1 VTRALI
7 VILLAGLVLAASS
20 CGGGDGGS
28 KQLSA
33 SEYETQVGDIL
44 QPLQQTTL
52 PNIVAI
58 APTDRERAVTALK
71 NGEARLQNAASE
83 LGSMQP
89 PADAVDPTQRL
100 ADGISHIS
108 DEVTAARKDAEHGD
122 FGKLVQFKL
131 NIASDPAVAEV
142 QAAVRD
148 LINLGYDIAGTGP

>member
-1 VTRALI
+1 VKRALI
-7 VILLAGLVLAASS
+7 VILLAGLALAACS
-20 CGGGDGGS
+20 CGGGGGS
-28 KQLSA
+28 QQLSA
-33 SEYETQVGDIL
+33 SEYETKVGDIL

-58 APTDRERAVTALK
+58 AATDRERGVTALK
-71 NGEARLQNAASE
+71 NGEARLQDAASE

-108 DEVTAARKDAEHGD
+108 DEVTAARKDAEHGN

-131 NIASDPAVAEV
+131 NIASDPAVAEI

-148 LINLGYDIAGTGP
+148 LINLGYDIAGSGP

>member
-1 VTRALI
+1 MKPALTAM
-7 VILLAGLVLAASS
+7 LLAALALVASS
-20 CGGGDGGS
+20 CGGGGGS

-33 SEYETQVGDIL
+33 SEYETKVGDIL

-58 APTDRERAVTALK
+58 ATADREGAVTALK
-71 NGEARLQNAASE
+71 HGEAKLQDAASE
-83 LGSMQP
+83 LESMNP

-122 FGKLVQFKL
+122 FGKLVRFKL
-131 NIASDPAVAEV
+131 NIASDPAVSEI